1 MPLDYNHYPPN
12 WKTEIRPAILA
23 RAENRCEHCK
33 IANGNIVIRG
43 TFEGKDCYQDMDG
56 FCYDAT
62 NSEYIGG
69 CYLGEVHPTN
79 KIIKIVLTVAHLDH
93 DKHNH
98 EIDLTRLAALC
109 QRCHLRY
116 DLQHH
121 IRNRKYGRNNKTLK
135 LDL

>member
-56 FCYDAT
+56 TIWSDK
-62 NSEYIGG
+62 ERVKIGED
-69 CYLGEVHPTN
+69 YLGEVHPTN
-79 KIIKIVLTVAHLDH
+79 SIIRIVLTIAHLDH
-93 DKHNH
+93 DTTNNSYDNLK
-98 EIDLTRLAALC
+98 AMC
-109 QRCHLRY
+109 QKCHLNY
-116 DLQHH
+116 DKVHH
-121 IRNRKYGRNNKTLK
+121 ANNSRNTRNEKKKQIPLF
-135 LDL
+135 